1 MNNDSNSPL
10 DSDDQTVIRPIE
22 TADALAVEVKQTP
35 ALLAISG
42 PEIGRT
48 YSIDKDEF
56 MIGRVDNCDLKIEDE
71 LVSRHHCKILMT
83 PDGAQI
89 VDLASTNGTLING
102 RRVDKTFLQEGDQIQ
117 VGSATIFKFHLQEEV
132 EKKFLNDLFNAAT
145 KDFLTNLFNKRY
157 FLERFAD
164 EFFHYQRH
172 GGKLSVLVIDID
184 FFKKV
189 NDTYGHLAGD
199 MALQKVAHYLL
210 TNTRK
215 DDMVARFGGEEFV
228 IFMRDC
234 DSEQAR
240 VLAEHLR
247 TGVAAIK
254 IQNQQVQFQV
264 TVSIGIAT
272 LSDQTKTKFV
282 KFENLLQEA
291 DTQLYKAKSSGRN
304 KVCA

>member
-1 MNNDSNSPL
+1 MIKKNGDSPL
-10 DSDDQTVIRPIE
+10 DSDDQTIISPIE
-22 TADALAVEVKQTP
+22 SIDGVVVKQSP
-35 ALLAISG
+35 ALLAVSG
-42 PEIGRT
+42 PQIGRA
-48 YSIDKDEF
+48 YSIDKEEY

-102 RRVDKTFLQEGDQIQ
+102 RKVDKAFLKEGDQVQ
-117 VGSATIFKFHLQEEV
+117 VGSQTIFKFHLQEEV
-132 EKKFLNDLFNAAT
+132 EKKFLNDLFTAAT

-157 FLERFAD
+157 FLERFSD

-184 FFKKV
+184 HFKKV

-199 MALQKVAHYLL
+199 LALQKVAHYLVS
-210 TNTRK
+210 NTRK

-234 DSEQAR
+234 DPEQAHT
-240 VLAEHLR
+240 LAEHLR
-247 TGVAAIK
+247 VGVSTLK
-254 IQNQQVQFQV
+254 IQTAEATFQV
-264 TVSIGIAT
+264 TISIGVAT
-272 LSDQTKTKFV
+272 LTEQTKTRFA

-291 DTQLYKAKSSGRN
+291 DTQLYKAKSGGRN